1 MYTKEFRFETSFKW
15 PILLQI
21 VFFCVQYTLRMI
33 KFRLYLKNKFI
44 LFFQYRK
51 KQLYFKENLW
61 IDYNQIVYSH
71 L

>member
-15 PILLQI
+15 FILLQI
-21 VFFCVQYTLRMI
+21 VF
-33 KFRLYLKNKFI
+33 
-44 LFFQYRK
+44 FFQYRK

-61 IDYNQIVYSH
+61 IDNQIVYSH